1 MRPCGANYEN
11 QCSSKWVAHGG
22 GLRGTCKEGLGVEV
36 PWMPW
41 HTEQQHTALN
51 VAVQP
56 TAIHHRTCRQ
66 VADGPHIPACT
77 ALLPPGIKAGFPQSI
92 LVSRLSVLL
101 HINKQQGRRSQC
113 SVASGGHAQGC
124 KPFKYHFTDI
134 VPAIKLKQA
143 ERLFCSFYLY
153 AGLEICGRISQR
165 NMGFD
170 WLIFSLWLQGSVK
183 TVNLLGSPA
192 GLRWL

>member
-36 PWMPW
+36 PWVPW
-41 HTEQQHTALN
+41 HTEQQHTAPT

-66 VADGPHIPACT
+66 VADGPHIPACP
-77 ALLPPGIKAGFPQSI
+77 ALPPPGITVGFPQSVLI
-92 LVSRLSVLL
+92 PRLSVLL
-101 HINKQQGRRSQC
+101 HVNTQKSRRRQYSFRWTCSGQQGFLNFVSADVR
-113 SVASGGHAQGC
+113 
-124 KPFKYHFTDI
+124 
-134 VPAIKLKQA
+134 PATKLKQA
-143 ERLFCSFYLY
+143 EHLFCSSYLY
-153 AGLEICGRISQR
+153 AGLEICGRISQH

-170 WLIFSLWLQGSVK
+170 WLIFSLWLQGSEK